1 MVVPLRCLLPFSFRA
16 TSIYQ
21 ASTVPSLFSF
31 LLAGS
36 IMYENDLIEK
46 LLHTTVLSLGLT
58 DFHSRCVLIIQY
70 HQYRGTQ
77 RNGTNIRSI

>member
-1 MVVPLRCLLPFSFRA
+1 
-16 TSIYQ
+16 
-21 ASTVPSLFSF
+21 
-31 LLAGS
+31 
-36 IMYENDLIEK
+36 MYENDLIEK

-77 RNGTNIRSI
+77 RNGKNI